1 MSDEVDCQR
10 TLRRPVTPYPVWVL
24 AWVCYTVS
32 VCIYTVFV
40 YICVCTSVCACLY
53 VCVHSHVLVHS
64 CAFMSVCSVLGY
76 KSMCMQ
82 RVWEQVTCVSVCVW
96 RRERD
101 MRGNA
106 AVLICQPVLEGPMTL
121 ILTHGKWRSMADLPP
136 FSLSPFSHPVPQKC
150 R

>member
-64 CAFMSVCSVLGY
+64 CALMSVCGVLGY
-76 KSMCMQ
+76 KSMCVQ
-82 RVWEQVTCVSVCVW
+82 RV
-96 RRERD
+96 
-101 MRGNA
+101 
-106 AVLICQPVLEGPMTL
+106 
-121 ILTHGKWRSMADLPP
+121 
-136 FSLSPFSHPVPQKC
+136 
-150 R
+150 